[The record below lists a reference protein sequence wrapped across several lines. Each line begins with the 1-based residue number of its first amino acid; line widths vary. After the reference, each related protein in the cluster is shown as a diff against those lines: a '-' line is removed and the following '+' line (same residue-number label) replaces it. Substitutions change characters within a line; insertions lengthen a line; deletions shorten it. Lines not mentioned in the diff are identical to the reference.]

1 MDVNAFVSDHNVRL
15 TWIAF
20 FTQWVLWGLVYFIR
34 HAFGHD
40 SEGPAPAA
48 DPEQE
53 TKKKWQPEGAMGS
66 RLSHAHR
73 VLMENTLMLLSVLVL
88 NTFGGGSTRAVMILT
103 WIYFALTAVVS
114 LSEVGYGHRFVR
126 FVYSTAF
133 YGITLAIG
141 GLAFAQGWR

>member
-20 FTQWVLWGLVYFIR
+20 FTQWVLWGLVYFVR

-53 TKKKWQPEGAMGS
+53 GKKKWHPDGAMGVSINKRALLHRSLTMIHS
-66 RLSHAHR
+66 R
-73 VLMENTLMLLSVLVL
+73 VFPMLIVC
-88 NTFGGGSTRAVMILT
+88 
-103 WIYFALTAVVS
+103 
-114 LSEVGYGHRFVR
+114 
-126 FVYSTAF
+126 
-133 YGITLAIG
+133 
-141 GLAFAQGWR
+141 